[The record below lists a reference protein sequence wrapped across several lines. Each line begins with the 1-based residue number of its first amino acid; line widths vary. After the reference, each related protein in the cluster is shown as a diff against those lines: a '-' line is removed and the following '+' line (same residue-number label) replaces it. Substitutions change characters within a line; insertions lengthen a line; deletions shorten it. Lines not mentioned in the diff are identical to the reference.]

1 MQKRV
6 DVERHGQTA
15 IVTLRERLDILA
27 ASELMQQF
35 TSLLEIGTTDF
46 VVDLTAVRVVAP
58 DADYPLLHLLKGT
71 QAVDG
76 VVVLVCPPDNP
87 IRIFYEMMRLD
98 TLFEMTESLEEALQ
112 ALAHPLEV

>member
-6 DVERHGQTA
+6 DVERHGQTV
-15 IVTLRERLDILA
+15 IVTLKERLDILA
-27 ASELMQQF
+27 ASELMQTF
-35 TSLLEIGTTDF
+35 TSLLEVGATEFI
-46 VVDLTAVRVVAP
+46 VDLTAVRVVTP

-76 VVVLVCPPDNP
+76 SVILVCPSDNP

-98 TLFEMTESLEEALQ
+98 TLFEMTVTLDEALQ
-112 ALAHPLEV
+112 QLVHPLEI